1 MTISKAEYF
10 DKLTCR
16 LCKSPEL
23 RLVLNLGETFLADE
37 FTSIDNIGDPDSKFP
52 LAVNICRACGWIQTS
67 IVVNPKRLYQMDY
80 PYDSSITKT
89 GQLHWAELA
98 SASRQFFFERE
109 DLRSLDIGANVG
121 SLVKEFENLGF
132 EAFGVDPSDTATKIA
147 NSFDLRVENAFF
159 DFALAMEWSQDG
171 RLFDVITATNVFAH
185 VDDLDG
191 WLNGILLLLKNKGIL
206 IIEVPHVLNLILQ
219 NQFDTIYHEHLSYV
233 SIKPLIAYLNKFG
246 LEIFKIEEKAI
257 HGGSIRIYVGRLM
270 DYEIE
275 NSVQEIITKESACG
289 VDELKSLQDFEKRV
303 FETILTFQ
311 DFIQKSIE
319 LGKSIVA
326 VSAPAKGMTF
336 LNVVGL
342 QSPSLTAI
350 SDAATQKIGKYAP
363 GTGVRVVS
371 DEDLAV
377 LEPDIVIVLAWN
389 FAEEIINKIK
399 SKFGKETTF
408 ITAIPRLKEFKN
420 A

>member
-1 MTISKAEYF
+1 M
-10 DKLTCR
+10 KLTCR
-16 LCKSPEL
+16 LCKSSDL
-23 RLVLNLGETFLADE
+23 RLVLDLGQTFLADE
-37 FTSIDNIGDPDSKFP
+37 FTSFDTISDPDSKFP
-52 LAVNICRACGWIQTS
+52 LAVNSCGNCGWIQTS
-67 IVVNPKRLYQMDY
+67 IVVDPTRLYQMDY

-98 SASRQFFFERE
+98 ATSGRFFSGRN
-109 DLRSLDIGANVG
+109 DLCSLDVGANVG
-121 SLVKEFENLGF
+121 SLVKEFKNLGF

-147 NSFDLRVENAFF
+147 NSNELRVENAFF
-159 DFALAMEWSQDG
+159 NFAFAIERAKSG
-171 RLFDVITATNVFAH
+171 KLFDIITATNVFAH
-185 VDDLDG
+185 IDDLDD
-191 WLNGILLLLKNKGIL
+191 WLNGILLILKNKGIL

-233 SIKPLIAYLNKFG
+233 SIKPLLSYLKKFG
-246 LEIFKIEEKAI
+246 LEIFKIEERTI
-257 HGGSIRIYVGRLM
+257 HGGTIRIYICRLE

-275 NSVQEIITKESACG
+275 NSVQEIIIKELECG
-289 VDELKSLQDFEKRV
+289 VDDLKSLQEFEKHV
-303 FETILTFQ
+303 FETIQTFQ
-311 DFIQKSIE
+311 DFIQKNTAQ
-319 LGKSIVA
+319 GKSIVA

-342 QSPSLTAI
+342 QFPNLAAI

-371 DEDLAV
+371 DEDLAI
-377 LEPDIVIVLAWN
+377 LKPDIVIVLAWN

-399 SKFGKETTF
+399 SKFGEETIF